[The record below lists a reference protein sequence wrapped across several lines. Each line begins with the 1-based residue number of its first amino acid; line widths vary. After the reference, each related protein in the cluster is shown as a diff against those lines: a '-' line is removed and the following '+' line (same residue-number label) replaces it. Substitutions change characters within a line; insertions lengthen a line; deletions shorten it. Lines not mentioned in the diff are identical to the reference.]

1 LADVVVKDTL
11 EGPQTREGIRT
22 DPPVPF
28 VSSGAQSIFNIGT
41 LSAGQRGRIQIHST
55 LPITTPPGTVITN
68 TVTITG
74 SNDADPG
81 NNTAVVTL
89 TVPLLPPVIVS
100 PQAGST
106 CTGFFTVAG
115 MASPGATVHVFVDGI
130 EVGTA
135 IAGPAGRWAL
145 GVALPDGSHAIYA
158 VAELGGIMSPP
169 SPTVV
174 IIVDSTLT
182 WDPLSLR
189 FIDADGNV
197 LSPRDGSGRM
207 DETGW
212 MIRLRAHM
220 TYTVRVR
227 VCCEDPNATVTLDV
241 PGLGEVSLTDADG
254 GIAAYSLDWK
264 NTTLPPLKTTNDTP
278 KSKKAAPAR
287 TTHIVLRMG
296 GKALSFR
303 DSRRVITI
311 GRDAGN
317 DISVDNPEASRKHC
331 RIVIQHESYVLVDQ
345 STNGTYLTPD
355 EGTPR
360 YIKHKM
366 ATLNGAGWIAFGH
379 PHDRSSDNIVEFRIL
394 GVTS

>member
-1 LADVVVKDTL
+1 MFNNPDPTIFAPDESVENAEPQRVFLLRVDVIETATGKV
-11 EGPQTREGIRT
+11 GRRRAPWA
-22 DPPVPF
+22 
-28 VSSGAQSIFNIGT
+28 SSCN
-41 LSAGQRGRIQIHST
+41 
-55 LPITTPPGTVITN
+55 
-68 TVTITG
+68 
-74 SNDADPG
+74 
-81 NNTAVVTL
+81 
-89 TVPLLPPVIVS
+89 
-100 PQAGST
+100 AGSSASSAPSPPMPAP
-106 CTGFFTVAG
+106 CSIPCRKGF
-115 MASPGATVHVFVDGI
+115 
-130 EVGTA
+130 
-135 IAGPAGRWAL
+135 
-145 GVALPDGSHAIYA
+145 
-158 VAELGGIMSPP
+158 SPP
-169 SPTVV
+169 SNPLEAAIHGACDMQRCCAAIPQIPGTRVGIRIGIDV
-174 IIVDSTLT
+174 GPADHSEATTTSSASRMAMLGGMDAIILSNAIADELGS
-182 WDPLSLR
+182 PLRQKASR
-189 FIDADGNV
+189 
-197 LSPRDGSGRM
+197 
-207 DETGW
+207 
-212 MIRLRAHM
+212 
-220 TYTVRVR
+220 
-227 VCCEDPNATVTLDV
+227 
-241 PGLGEVSLTDADG
+241 LTDADG